1 MSLKITNVEGY
12 IVPISNT
19 KVRESYSTYSADMGV
34 VNAGNKVYVDQ
45 IIERLETDSSK
56 VHDHAGDVWGKIAQ
70 GYQNAGCYMAI
81 DYHNTTT
88 FAKLPLCNKFYLIKD
103 EELPPTE
110 NTVFP
115 DFILVYGTVEGQKI
129 EKTYTET
136 SSKEV

>member
-12 IVPISNT
+12 IVPIGNT
-19 KVRESYSTYSADMGV
+19 KIRESYSTYSADMGV

-45 IIERLETDSSK
+45 VIERLVTDSAK
-56 VHDHAGDVWGKIAQ
+56 IHDHAGDVWGRISQ
-70 GYQNAGCYMAI
+70 GYPNAGLYMAI

-88 FAKLPLCNKFYLIKD
+88 FTKLPLCHKFYSVKNED
-103 EELPPTE
+103 VPPTE
-110 NTVFP
+110 DTVFP
-115 DFILVYGTVEGQKI
+115 DFILVYGNVDGQRV